1 MQHVARNMQHVSRH
15 TTLSLLVA
23 AISLLTVA
31 CGQSPDSGSV
41 TASPAEVRLS
51 VVASISPLADFARQ
65 VGGERVRVTTLIPP
79 GTSPHTYV
87 LTPVQAV
94 TVSKAHVLVLNG
106 IGLEFWADKVID
118 VANNPH
124 LVVVDASQGIPVL
137 AGDED
142 ESGGNPHVWL
152 NPRYAIRQV
161 ERIREGLIQADPA
174 GRAAYEANAAAY
186 IASLEALDAEIE
198 RQVSGWSQK
207 AFVAFHPSFAYF
219 AQRYGLV
226 QAAVIETAPGREPSP
241 TQLTGVIA
249 IVRGINARAIFAEP
263 QLSAKAVETIAGE
276 SGVQVLYLD
285 PLGSRVPSHLYT
297 DLIQYNV
304 SQLAQA
310 LQ

>member
-1 MQHVARNMQHVSRH
+1 VQ
-15 TTLSLLVA
+15 
-23 AISLLTVA
+23 
-31 CGQSPDSGSV
+31 
-41 TASPAEVRLS
+41 
-51 VVASISPLADFARQ
+51 
-65 VGGERVRVTTLIPP
+65 VTTLIPP

-118 VANNPH
+118 AANNPK
-124 LVVVDASQGIPVL
+124 LIVVDASQGIPIL

-142 ESGGNPHVWL
+142 ETGGNPHVWL
-152 NPRYAIRQV
+152 NPRHAIRQV
-161 ERIREGLIQADPA
+161 ERIRDGLIQADPA
-174 GRAAYEANAAAY
+174 GRAAYETNAATY
-186 IASLEALDAEIE
+186 IASLEALDADTE
-198 RQVSGWSQK
+198 RLVSDWSQK

-226 QAAVIETAPGREPSP
+226 QAAVIEAAPGREPSP
-241 TQLTGVIA
+241 TRLADVVSV
-249 IVRGINARAIFAEP
+249 VREINARAIFAEP
-263 QLSAKAVETIAGE
+263 QLSPKAAETIATE

-285 PLGSRVPSHLYT
+285 PLGSRISSRLYT
-297 DLIQYNV
+297 DLIRYNV